1 MVETPLSALPA
12 LLPSSRAFTL
22 FPRIPPVPALSPSCR
37 AFPLLID
44 CQTARHLQA
53 GESIK
58 RLETVLANILYRVA
72 ANVPVDKY
80 QNTESDTI
88 TNLLNTP
95 GVGLSI
101 CLITE
106 RTCSLAFGG
115 ASCRHTFIPPPPP
128 PPPRHSGT
136 SPDAIRPLSIKSPLP
151 TNTSVYFL
159 CHPVIWPERGSLQQ
173 HSPQ

>member
-12 LLPSSRAFTL
+12 FFTSSRAFTL
-22 FPRIPPVPALSPSCR
+22 FPRFVPLAALSPSSR

-44 CQTARHLQA
+44 CQTAKHLQA

-106 RTCSLAFGG
+106 RTCSIAFGG
-115 ASCRHTFIPPPPP
+115 ASCRHTFI

-151 TNTSVYFL
+151 NNTSVYFL
-159 CHPVIWPERGSLQQ
+159 CHPVIWPERSSLQQ